1 VNVDPLRT
9 DVLVAA
15 ALAVV
20 ILIVT
25 PGLVVA
31 AMVGL
36 VALALLAVTAAAERR
51 RTQARARSRRSVRPQ
66 RPPVQRAPE
75 WTRTRPPGPRAG
87 NP

>member
-1 VNVDPLRT
+1 VNVNPLRT

-25 PGLVVA
+25 PGLMVA

-36 VALALLAVTAAAERR
+36 VALALLAVTAATERR
-51 RTQARARSRRSVRPQ
+51 RSQARARSRRESRRQPRPI
-66 RPPVQRAPE
+66 RRMSEP
-75 WTRTRPPGPRAG
+75 TRTRERAR
-87 NP
+87 